1 MPLKRGR
8 SENDVI
14 VLPTEE
20 NGALDKFGV
29 FTFSTD
35 LDTVA
40 FVKDLRECSAL
51 WFNENLE
58 KMLADPPKSM
68 FFSEKYQTKYED
80 VVKGKAKWDSL
91 SPEEQKSIKAKF
103 DLCLDSGMQWVFVT
117 GSLKKEPWFE
127 ALECKDFLQKAI
139 SFVRM
144 GNVAMGLA
152 NMAQAWTAKGFG
164 LWAHLIP
171 DFGLLMVEDTM
182 QRMIDLGFE
191 VGKPQHFPHP
201 IYKPP
206 DGAALEVHHDQMAPS
221 DLLRHLKEH
230 VDSEDPSTT
239 AWVKRHGIQLLAHLT
254 GGTGTEDGATFIIGP
269 MTPKKLLICLSFYAE
284 GGAGAGSGYEDWLAK
299 PRGKIDLPWMEYLEV
314 FNLELSKKGE
324 APIGRVP
331 ASPKDRSAHDG
342 GFVLGWPVGWPHGSF
357 KNSPTEDPKSGKGS
371 RITMTVPIS
380 MNNSTQAIDPR
391 IPMRLEMLGLVSSPG
406 RSDKEYAD
414 AEQWL
419 KDDTEVYADGSTHK
433 NPQKIVD
440 LVRHPDAAA
449 ALGKTVGPFHKISI
463 QYDTAVAYNAIAAP
477 MAVPMPA
484 PSESLLAEILS
495 TDVRLIKVKQ
505 PWADALVSGQ
515 KNVENRRWPLTPK
528 SFPVWLFIVSSKSL
542 PTAGDLED
550 YNRRLD
556 AIDPRGRLRV
566 DVPPNEYALQK
577 IVGVVKLLGCYAP
590 TDVMMPPA
598 ARDSVWYN
606 RGDDHAWLIS
616 PRHVYEFDDPIS
628 LNKEDAFQTQSSLQK
643 SIYREEYIAAVASEL
658 KKLDRK

>member
-68 FFSEKYQTKYED
+68 FFSEKNQTKYED

-103 DLCLDSGMQWVFVT
+103 DLHLDSGMQWVFVT
-117 GSLKKEPWFE
+117 GSLEKEPWFE
-127 ALECKDFLQKAI
+127 ALECKDFLKKAI

-171 DFGLLMVEDTM
+171 DFGLRMVEDTM

-221 DLLRHLKEH
+221 ALLRHLKEH

-254 GGTGTEDGATFIIGP
+254 GGTGTENGATFIIGP

-284 GGAGAGSGYEDWLAK
+284 GGAGAGSGYKEWLANRAARSTCRGWTTSRCSTSSCQRRARRPSAVC
-299 PRGKIDLPWMEYLEV
+299 PRRPRTVRLVTAALCSAGPWA
-314 FNLELSKKGE
+314 GHT
-324 APIGRVP
+324 A
-331 ASPKDRSAHDG
+331 RS
-342 GFVLGWPVGWPHGSF
+342 
-357 KNSPTEDPKSGKGS
+357 
-371 RITMTVPIS
+371 R
-380 MNNSTQAIDPR
+380 
-391 IPMRLEMLGLVSSPG
+391 MRLPKTQNRARG
-406 RSDKEYAD
+406 
-414 AEQWL
+414 
-419 KDDTEVYADGSTHK
+419 
-433 NPQKIVD
+433 
-440 LVRHPDAAA
+440 AA
-449 ALGKTVGPFHKISI
+449 S
-463 QYDTAVAYNAIAAP
+463 
-477 MAVPMPA
+477 
-484 PSESLLAEILS
+484 
-495 TDVRLIKVKQ
+495 R
-505 PWADALVSGQ
+505 
-515 KNVENRRWPLTPK
+515 
-528 SFPVWLFIVSSKSL
+528 
-542 PTAGDLED
+542 
-550 YNRRLD
+550 
-556 AIDPRGRLRV
+556 
-566 DVPPNEYALQK
+566 
-577 IVGVVKLLGCYAP
+577 
-590 TDVMMPPA
+590 
-598 ARDSVWYN
+598 
-606 RGDDHAWLIS
+606 
-616 PRHVYEFDDPIS
+616 
-628 LNKEDAFQTQSSLQK
+628 
-643 SIYREEYIAAVASEL
+643 
-658 KKLDRK
+658 